1 MTNELAS
8 KLIEVTPE
16 LVSQIVEKGWI
27 LWYMIWVIPVVLFIL
42 IIINIIYIGTHDME
56 KISEG
61 AMVYLGASIIVYSV
75 LIIIIICVQVFEYVS
90 LQFPYAYA
98 IKHLF

>member
-42 IIINIIYIGTHDME
+42 IIINIIYIVTHDTE

-61 AMVYLGASIIVYSV
+61 AMVYLGASSIVYSV
-75 LIIIIICVQVFEYVS
+75 LIIYTTILQVLDYIS